1 MLQAWV
7 VIAVALSYIGL
18 LFLVASY
25 GDQTRGLGRE
35 GRSRLL
41 IYPLSLAIYCT
52 SWTFFGSVVSASRT
66 GYEFLTIYIGP
77 VLMIGLFSPL
87 LVRIVRLAKTQNI
100 TSIADFIA
108 ARYGKSQAVAAT
120 VALIAIVGTI
130 PYIALQLKAVSSS
143 LETILAHIT
152 QTGDVTRPLLGDI
165 ALFVALSMATF
176 AVLFGTRHVDATE
189 HQDGL
194 MLAIATESIVKLFA
208 FLAVGIFVTFWMFGG
223 PSALFEAAR
232 QHPVTAS
239 LVAHE
244 APFDTLVVTT
254 LLSFVAI
261 ILLPRQFHV
270 AVVENNNE
278 GEIKRAAWL
287 FPLYLVLI
295 NLFVV
300 PIALAGLLTFKPGTV
315 DSDMFVLALPLQTG
329 SNILTIA
336 AFVGGLSAATAMV
349 IVESVALSIMVS
361 NDLIMPLVLQRRG
374 ALLSGRENVGSLLLT
389 VRRLSIFAI
398 LLLAYL
404 YYRLAGDAQLF
415 AIGILAFAAIAQLAP
430 AFFGGLFWRRATAGG
445 AIAGM
450 SVGILVWAY
459 TLLLPTFADIGFIGQ
474 HILTDGPWGLSM
486 LRPQHLFGLEL
497 PPLVHGVVWSLAI
510 NLLGYIGFSLR
521 REPSEIGRL
530 QANTFVPSDLTP
542 IAPSFRLW
550 RSSVTVEELTATIA
564 RYLGEER
571 TRTAFESFAGTHRIS
586 LEAKDE
592 ADFRLVRYAEH
603 ILSSAIGGASSRL
616 VLSLLLRKRTVST
629 KAALKLLDDA
639 NAAIQYNREILQT
652 ALDHVRQGIAVFD
665 KDLQLICW
673 NRQFGEILDLPPSL
687 IRVGSGLADILRF
700 NNRRGHVDPERIE
713 DFVQAQVERYVSG
726 NEPFLERFAEDVV
739 IEVRANPMPDGGIV
753 TTFTDITA
761 SVEAAEA
768 LERSNET
775 LERRVRER
783 TEELTLLNAEL
794 AHAKGEADAA
804 NISKT
809 RFLAAAS
816 HDILQPLNAARLYV
830 TSLIERQGGDDRRLI
845 DNIDASLEAVEEIF
859 GALLDMSR
867 LDTVAMRP
875 EFGSFRI
882 DELMRQIE
890 LEFAPLAAA
899 KGIELKY
906 VTCSLV
912 VRSDRRLLRRLVQN
926 LVSNAIKYTPAGR
939 VLIGCRRRG
948 DRLRIDVYDTGVGI
962 PESQRRDIFI
972 EFRRLEQGARIARGL
987 GLGLSIVE
995 RIARVLGSS
1004 IVLHST
1010 AGGGSHFA
1018 VAVPRS
1024 NAAPVELPAR
1034 DASRID
1040 PSQLAGTTA
1049 LCIDNEPSVL
1059 DGMETLLHGWGCDVI
1074 KAPDLDVALAA
1085 IAEGGVMPNGLLVD
1099 YHLDHGNG
1107 IEAIV
1112 ALRRSAGNPAHR
1124 RPLAGRAR
1132 TGPRRGHPG
1141 AAQADQAGRVARLA
1155 GAVARAARGG
1165 GGVSS
1170 FLSLPRSR
1178 GRAAAE
1184 GGGWGPV
1191 SDVRRANPTPGASR
1205 RTLPFQGRDKPDYP
1219 AAGAPC
1225 DHWPVSIL
1233 AAAITAWVRLSTP
1246 SFCRMAETCAF
1257 TVASDTPS

>member
-1 MLQAWV
+1 MLQGWV
-7 VIAVALSYIGL
+7 VIAVALAYIGL

-25 GDQTRGLGRE
+25 GDRARGLSRGAESVGGGRV
-35 GRSRLL
+35 RLL

-52 SWTFFGSVVSASRT
+52 SWTFFGSVGSASRT
-66 GYEFLTIYIGP
+66 GYEFITIYIGP

-87 LVRIVRLAKTQNI
+87 LRRIVRLAKTQNI

-108 ARYGKSQAVAAT
+108 ARYGKGQAVAAT
-120 VALIAIVGTI
+120 VALIAIVGTV

-143 LETILAHIT
+143 LETILAHVTQSNDIT
-152 QTGDVTRPLLGDI
+152 SPLLGDI

-176 AVLFGTRHVDATE
+176 AVLFGTRHIDATE

-194 MLAIATESIVKLFA
+194 MLAIATESIIKLFA

-223 PSALFEAAR
+223 PGALFEAAR
-232 QHPVTAS
+232 QHSQTAA
-239 LVAHE
+239 LFTRE
-244 APFDTLVVTT
+244 PPFETLIATT

-261 ILLPRQFHV
+261 VLVPRQFHV

-278 GEIKRAAWL
+278 AEIKRAAWM
-287 FPLYLVLI
+287 FPIYLLLI

-300 PIALAGLLTFKPGTV
+300 PIALAGMLTFPANSV
-315 DSDMFVLALPLQTG
+315 DSDMFVLALPLHTG
-329 SNILTIA
+329 TNILTIA

-361 NDLIMPLVLQRRG
+361 NDLIMPLVLQRRE
-374 ALLSGRENVGSLLLT
+374 ALLSGRENVGSMLLT
-389 VRRLSIFAI
+389 VRRLAIFAI
-398 LLLAYL
+398 LLLAYM
-404 YYRLAGDAQLF
+404 YYRSAGAAQL
-415 AIGILAFAAIAQLAP
+415 ASIGLLSFAAIAQLAP
-430 AFFGGLFWRRATAGG
+430 SFFGGLFWRRATAAG

-450 SVGILVWAY
+450 TAGIAIWAY

-474 HILTDGPWGLSM
+474 HILTQGPWGLTM
-486 LRPQHLFGLEL
+486 LRPQHLFGLDL
-497 PPLVHGVVWSLAI
+497 PPLVHGVVWSLTVNFVA
-510 NLLGYIGFSLR
+510 YIGFSLR
-521 REPSEIGRL
+521 REPSEIERL

-550 RSSVTVEELTATIA
+550 RSSVTVEELTTTVA

-571 TRTAFESFAGTHRIS
+571 TRTALEAFAAAHRIGMQ
-586 LEAKDE
+586 AKDE

-603 ILSSAIGGASSRL
+603 ILASAIGGASSRL

-665 KDLQLICW
+665 KELQLICW

-687 IRVGSGLADILRF
+687 IRSGGALSEILRF
-700 NNRRGHVDPERIE
+700 NCKRGNVGAERIG
-713 DFVQAQVERYVSG
+713 DIVDAQIERYVSG
-726 NEPFLERFAEDVV
+726 SVPFLERFAEGMV
-739 IEVRANPMPDGGIV
+739 IEVRANRMPDGGIV

-783 TEELTLLNAEL
+783 TEELTRLNAAL

-809 RFLAAAS
+809 KFLAAAS

-830 TSLIERQGGDDRRLI
+830 TSLIERGGGDDRRLI
-845 DNIDASLEAVEEIF
+845 GNIDASLEAVEEIF

-867 LDTVAMRP
+867 LDTGAMRP
-875 EFGSFRI
+875 EFSSFRVG
-882 DELMRQIE
+882 ELLSQIE

-899 KGIELKY
+899 KGIELKC
-906 VTCSLV
+906 VPCSLV

-926 LVSNAIKYTPAGR
+926 LVSNAIKYTPSGR
-939 VLIGCRRRG
+939 VVLGCRRRG
-948 DRLRIDVYDTGVGI
+948 GAARIDVYDTGVGI
-962 PESQRRDIFI
+962 RESERSDIFV

-995 RIARVLGSS
+995 RLARVLGCTIELNSEF
-1004 IVLHST
+1004 
-1010 AGGGSHFA
+1010 GRGSHFA
-1018 VAVPRS
+1018 IAVARS
-1024 NAAPVELPAR
+1024 NAVPVALPPR
-1034 DASRID
+1034 DDGRMD
-1040 PSQLAGTTA
+1040 PGHLAGTTA

-1059 DGMETLLHGWGCDVI
+1059 DGMETLLQGWGCEVI
-1074 KAPDLDVALAA
+1074 KAPDLEIALAA
-1085 IAEGGVMPNGLLVD
+1085 IGETPVMPHGLLVD
-1099 YHLDHGNG
+1099 YHLDRGNG

-1112 ALRRSAGNPAHR
+1112 ALRAHCGELPAILITADRSPAVR
-1124 RPLAGRAR
+1124 EQARMLGIQLLNKPVKPAALRALLA
-1132 TGPRRGHPG
+1132 
-1141 AAQADQAGRVARLA
+1141 QWQLLRV
-1155 GAVARAARGG
+1155 
-1165 GGVSS
+1165 
-1170 FLSLPRSR
+1170 
-1178 GRAAAE
+1178 AAAE
-1184 GGGWGPV
+1184 
-1191 SDVRRANPTPGASR
+1191 
-1205 RTLPFQGRDKPDYP
+1205 
-1219 AAGAPC
+1219 
-1225 DHWPVSIL
+1225 
-1233 AAAITAWVRLSTP
+1233 
-1246 SFCRMAETCAF
+1246 
-1257 TVASDTPS
+1257 

>member
-1 MLQAWV
+1 MLQGWV
-7 VIAVALSYIGL
+7 VIAVALAYIGL

-25 GDQTRGLGRE
+25 GDQSRGLGRG
-35 GRSRLL
+35 GRTRLL

-52 SWTFFGSVVSASRT
+52 SWTFFGSVGSASRT

-87 LVRIVRLAKTQNI
+87 LVRIVRLAKMQNI

-108 ARYGKSQAVAAT
+108 ARYGKSQAVAAS
-120 VALIAIVGTI
+120 VALIAIVSTI

-152 QTGDVTRPLLGDI
+152 PTIGVTSPLLGDI

-176 AVLFGTRHVDATE
+176 AVLFGTRHIDATE

-223 PSALFEAAR
+223 PSALFEAAIH
-232 QHPVTAS
+232 HPQTAS
-239 LVAHE
+239 LFAHE
-244 APFDTLVVTT
+244 PPFDTLVATT

-300 PIALAGLLTFKPGTV
+300 PIALAGLLSFPAGTV

-374 ALLSGRENVGSLLLT
+374 RLLSGRENVGSLLLT
-389 VRRLSIFAI
+389 VRRLAIFAI
-398 LLLAYL
+398 LLLAYM
-404 YYRLAGDAQLF
+404 YYRLAGEAQLF

-430 AFFGGLFWRRATAGG
+430 AFFGALFWRRATAGG
-445 AIAGM
+445 AIVGM
-450 SVGILVWAY
+450 TAGILMWAY
-459 TLLLPTFADIGFIGQ
+459 TLLLPTFADIGIVGQ
-474 HILTDGPWGLSM
+474 RILTDGPWGLTM

-497 PPLVHGVVWSLAI
+497 SPLVHGVVWSLVI

-521 REPSEIGRL
+521 REPSEIERL

-550 RSSVTVEELTATIA
+550 RSSVTVDELTTTIA

-571 TRTAFESFAGTHRIS
+571 TRAAFESFAATHRIS
-586 LEAKDE
+586 LQPKDE

-673 NRQFGEILDLPPSL
+673 NRQFGDILDLPPSL
-687 IRVGSGLADILRF
+687 IRVGVGLAEILRF
-700 NNRRGHVDPERIE
+700 NSRRGNVDAERIE
-713 DFVQAQVERYVSG
+713 DFVQAQIERYVSG
-726 NEPFLERFAEDVV
+726 NAPFLERFAEGMV
-739 IEVRANPMPDGGIV
+739 IEVRANRMPDGGIV

-783 TEELTLLNAEL
+783 TEELTLLNAAL
-794 AHAKGEADAA
+794 ARAKGEADAA

-809 RFLAAAS
+809 KFLAAAS

-830 TSLIERQGGDDRRLI
+830 TSLIERGGRDDRRLI
-845 DNIDASLEAVEEIF
+845 GNIDASLEAVEEIF

-867 LDTVAMRP
+867 LDTGAMRP
-875 EFGSFRI
+875 EFASFRI

-890 LEFAPLAAA
+890 LEFAPLATA

-906 VTCSLV
+906 VPCSLV

-926 LVSNAIKYTPAGR
+926 LVSNAIKYTPSGR
-939 VLIGCRRRG
+939 VLIGCRRRA
-948 DRLRIDVYDTGVGI
+948 DSLRIDVYDTGVGI
-962 PESQRRDIFI
+962 PESQRHNIFV
-972 EFRRLEQGARIARGL
+972 EFHRLEQGARIARGL

-995 RIARVLGSS
+995 RVARVLGCAVELNS
-1004 IVLHST
+1004 V
-1010 AGGGSHFA
+1010 AGSGSHFA
-1018 VAVPRS
+1018 IAVPRS
-1024 NAAPVELPAR
+1024 NATPVDLPAR
-1034 DASRID
+1034 DDARVD
-1040 PSQLAGTTA
+1040 PGQLAGTTA

-1059 DGMETLLHGWGCDVI
+1059 DGMETLLHGWGCAVI
-1074 KAPDLDVALAA
+1074 KAPDLAIALAA
-1085 IAEGGVMPNGLLVD
+1085 ISESPVMPNGLLID

-1107 IEAIV
+1107 IDAIV
-1112 ALRRSAGNPAHR
+1112 ALRARCGDLPAILITADRSPAVREQARAEAIQVLHK
-1124 RPLAGRAR
+1124 PLKPAALRALL
-1132 TGPRRGHPG
+1132 
-1141 AAQADQAGRVARLA
+1141 AQWRMLRVA
-1155 GAVARAARGG
+1155 
-1165 GGVSS
+1165 
-1170 FLSLPRSR
+1170 
-1178 GRAAAE
+1178 AE
-1184 GGGWGPV
+1184 
-1191 SDVRRANPTPGASR
+1191 
-1205 RTLPFQGRDKPDYP
+1205 
-1219 AAGAPC
+1219 
-1225 DHWPVSIL
+1225 
-1233 AAAITAWVRLSTP
+1233 
-1246 SFCRMAETCAF
+1246 
-1257 TVASDTPS
+1257 

>member
-1 MLQAWV
+1 MLQGWV
-7 VIAVALSYIGL
+7 VIAVALGYIGL
-18 LFLVASY
+18 LFLIASY
-25 GDQTRGLGRE
+25 GDRARGQSRGTGRGQMPTKELVATKGLGRE
-35 GRSRLL
+35 GRARLM

-52 SWTFFGSVVSASRT
+52 SWTFFGSVGSVSRT

-87 LVRIVRLAKTQNI
+87 LIRIVRLAKAQNI

-108 ARYGKSQAVAAT
+108 ARYGKGQAVAAT

-143 LETILAHIT
+143 LETILAHIAP
-152 QTGDVTRPLLGDI
+152 TRDLASPLLGDI

-176 AVLFGTRHVDATE
+176 AVLFGTRHIDATE

-223 PSALFEAAR
+223 PGALFEAAR
-232 QHPVTAS
+232 QHSPSAAIFTRE
-239 LVAHE
+239 L
-244 APFDTLVVTT
+244 PFDTLVITT

-278 GEIKRAAWL
+278 GEIKRAVWL
-287 FPLYLVLI
+287 FPLYLILI

-300 PIALAGLLTFKPGTV
+300 PIALAGMIMFPAGSI
-315 DSDMFVLALPLQTG
+315 DSDMFVLALPLQSG
-329 SNILTIA
+329 SSIFTIA

-361 NDLIMPLVLQRRG
+361 NDIVMPLVLQRRE
-374 ALLSGRENVGSLLLT
+374 ALLSGRENVGSLLLM
-389 VRRLSIFAI
+389 VRRLAIFAI

-404 YYRLAGDAQLF
+404 YYRAAGEAQLF

-450 SVGILVWAY
+450 SAGILVWAY
-459 TLLLPTFADIGFIGQ
+459 TLLLPTFADIGFVGQ
-474 HILTDGPWGLSM
+474 RILTEGPWGLAI
-486 LRPQHLFGLEL
+486 LRPQHLLGLEL
-497 PPLVHGVVWSLAI
+497 SPLVHGVVWSLTI
-510 NLLGYIGFSLR
+510 NLLCYVGFSLR
-521 REPSEIGRL
+521 REPSPIERM
-530 QANTFVPSDLTP
+530 QANTFVPTDLAP
-542 IAPSFRLW
+542 MAPSFRLW
-550 RSSVTVEELTATIA
+550 RSSVTVEELVSTVT

-571 TRTAFESFAGTHRIS
+571 TREALRIFAGTHRIS
-586 LEAKDE
+586 MEPGEE
-592 ADFRLVRYAEH
+592 ADFRLVRHAEH
-603 ILSSAIGGASSRL
+603 ILASAIGGASSRL

-665 KDLQLICW
+665 RDLQLICW

-687 IRVGSGLADILRF
+687 IRVGIGLADILRF
-700 NNRRGHVDPERIE
+700 NSQRGDVKPERIE
-713 DFVQAQVERYVSG
+713 DFVRAQIERYVSG
-726 NEPFLERFAEDVV
+726 KDVFMERFADGGMV
-739 IEVRANPMPDGGIV
+739 IEVRANHMPDGGIV

-761 SVEAAEA
+761 TVEAAEA

-783 TEELTLLNAEL
+783 TEELTLLNAAL

-809 RFLAAAS
+809 KFLAAAS

-830 TSLIERQGGDDRRLI
+830 TSLIERGGRDDRRLV

-867 LDTVAMRP
+867 LDTGAMRP
-875 EFGSFRI
+875 EFSSFRI
-882 DELMRQIE
+882 DDIMRQIE

-906 VTCSLV
+906 VPCTEV

-926 LVSNAIKYTPAGR
+926 LVSNAIKYTPSGR
-939 VLIGCRRRG
+939 VLIGCRRQG
-948 DRLRIDVYDTGVGI
+948 VGLRIDVYDTGVGI
-962 PESQRRDIFI
+962 PESKRRDIFI
-972 EFRRLEQGARIARGL
+972 EFHRLEQGARIARGL

-995 RIARVLGSS
+995 RVARVLGCA
-1004 IVLHST
+1004 VEVHQT

-1018 VAVPRS
+1018 VSVARS
-1024 NAAPVELPAR
+1024 SATPVELPAR
-1034 DASRID
+1034 DTARID
-1040 PSQLAGTTA
+1040 PSQLAGTTVI
-1049 LCIDNEPSVL
+1049 CIDNEPAVL
-1059 DGMETLLHGWGCDVI
+1059 DGMEMLLRGWGCAVI
-1074 KAPDLDVALAA
+1074 KAPDLDGALAA
-1085 IAEGGVMPNGLLVD
+1085 IADGAASPNGLLID

-1112 ALRRSAGNPAHR
+1112 ELRRRCGEIPAILITADRTPAVREQAREQDIQILNKPIKPAALRAL
-1124 RPLAGRAR
+1124 LA
-1132 TGPRRGHPG
+1132 
-1141 AAQADQAGRVARLA
+1141 QWRVMR
-1155 GAVARAARGG
+1155 V
-1165 GGVSS
+1165 V
-1170 FLSLPRSR
+1170 
-1178 GRAAAE
+1178 AAE
-1184 GGGWGPV
+1184 
-1191 SDVRRANPTPGASR
+1191 
-1205 RTLPFQGRDKPDYP
+1205 
-1219 AAGAPC
+1219 
-1225 DHWPVSIL
+1225 
-1233 AAAITAWVRLSTP
+1233 
-1246 SFCRMAETCAF
+1246 
-1257 TVASDTPS
+1257 

>member
-1 MLQAWV
+1 MLQGWV
-7 VIAVALSYIGL
+7 VIAVALGYIGL

-25 GDQTRGLGRE
+25 GDSSRGQTVGGARASRT
-35 GRSRLL
+35 RLL

-52 SWTFFGSVVSASRT
+52 SWTFFGSVGSASRT

-87 LVRIVRLAKTQNI
+87 LLRIVRLAKAQNI

-120 VALIAIVGTI
+120 VALIAIVGTV
-130 PYIALQLKAVSSS
+130 PYIALQLKAVSGS
-143 LETILAHIT
+143 LETILAHIAPAS
-152 QTGDVTRPLLGDI
+152 GVANPVLGDI

-176 AVLFGTRHVDATE
+176 AVLFGTRYIDATE
-189 HQDGL
+189 HQAGL

-223 PSALFEAAR
+223 PGALFEAAR
-232 QHPVTAS
+232 QNAQTAS
-239 LVAHE
+239 LFARE
-244 APFDTLVVTT
+244 PPLDTLLATT

-278 GEIKRAAWL
+278 DEIKRAAWL
-287 FPLYLVLI
+287 FPIYLVLI

-300 PIALAGLLTFKPGTV
+300 PIAVAGLLTFPAGTV

-329 SNILTIA
+329 SNILTIV

-361 NDLIMPLVLQRRG
+361 NDLIMPLVLQRRE
-374 ALLSGRENVGSLLLT
+374 ALISGRDNVGSLLLT
-389 VRRLSIFAI
+389 VRRLAIFAI
-398 LLLAYL
+398 LLMAYM
-404 YYRLAGDAQLF
+404 YYRSAGEAQLF

-450 SVGILVWAY
+450 SIGICIWAY
-459 TLLLPTFADIGFIGQ
+459 TLLLPTFADIGFVGP
-474 HILTDGPWGLSM
+474 HILTQGPWGLTM
-486 LRPQHLFGLEL
+486 LRPQHLLGLEL
-497 PPLVHGVVWSLAI
+497 PPLVHGVAWSLML
-510 NLLGYIGFSLR
+510 NVLCYIGFSLR
-521 REPSEIGRL
+521 RMPSPIERL
-530 QANTFVPSDLTP
+530 QANTFVPSDFAP

-550 RSSVTVEELTATIA
+550 RSSVTVEELIATVA

-571 TRTAFESFAGTHRIS
+571 TRTALESFATTNRIS

-687 IRVGSGLADILRF
+687 IRVGIDLAEILRF
-700 NNRRGHVDPERIE
+700 NGKRCNVPPERVG
-713 DFVQAQVERYVSG
+713 DLVHAQLERYVSG
-726 NEPFLERFAEDVV
+726 SEPFLERFAEGMV
-739 IEVRANPMPDGGIV
+739 IEVRANRMPDGGIV
-753 TTFTDITA
+753 TTFTDITP

-783 TEELTLLNAEL
+783 TEELTLLNAAL
-794 AHAKGEADAA
+794 ARAKGEADAA

-809 RFLAAAS
+809 KFLAAAS

-830 TSLIERQGGDDRRLI
+830 TSLIERGGSDDRRLI
-845 DNIDASLEAVEEIF
+845 GNIDASLEAVEEIF

-867 LDTVAMRP
+867 LDTGVMRP
-875 EFGSFRI
+875 EFASFRI
-882 DELMRQIE
+882 DDLMRQIE

-899 KGIELKY
+899 KGIGLKY
-906 VTCSLV
+906 VPCSLV

-926 LVSNAIKYTPAGR
+926 LVSNAIKYTPSGR

-948 DRLRIDVYDTGVGI
+948 DHLRIDVYDTGVGI
-962 PESQRRDIFI
+962 PESKRRDIFV
-972 EFRRLEQGARIARGL
+972 EFHRLEQGARIARGL

-995 RIARVLGSS
+995 RVARVLGYA
-1004 IVLHST
+1004 VELHST
-1010 AGGGSHFA
+1010 VDAGSHFA
-1018 VAVPRS
+1018 IAVPRS

-1034 DASRID
+1034 DDTRID
-1040 PSQLAGTTA
+1040 PGQLAGTTA

-1074 KAPDLDVALAA
+1074 KAPDLAVALAA
-1085 IAEGGVMPNGLLVD
+1085 IDQSPAMPNGLLVD

-1112 ALRRSAGNPAHR
+1112 ALRARCGDLPAILITADRSPAVR
-1124 RPLAGRAR
+1124 EQ
-1132 TGPRRGHPG
+1132 
-1141 AAQADQAGRVARLA
+1141 AQAEGIQLLHKPIKPAALRALLAQWRVLR
-1155 GAVARAARGG
+1155 V
-1165 GGVSS
+1165 
-1170 FLSLPRSR
+1170 
-1178 GRAAAE
+1178 AAAE
-1184 GGGWGPV
+1184 
-1191 SDVRRANPTPGASR
+1191 
-1205 RTLPFQGRDKPDYP
+1205 
-1219 AAGAPC
+1219 
-1225 DHWPVSIL
+1225 
-1233 AAAITAWVRLSTP
+1233 
-1246 SFCRMAETCAF
+1246 
-1257 TVASDTPS
+1257 